1 MHPAA
6 SIIVFTTFSGMG
18 FGLMAWLGLGFGPSG
33 TGFGWTAA
41 IISFGLT
48 VVGLLASMFHL
59 RRPERAWRA
68 LSQWRSSW
76 LSREGVLAIATL
88 GTFGLYVLLW
98 LFFGGRMWWLGV
110 AAMIL
115 SVATVIATSMIY
127 AQIRAVPHWA
137 TWLTPASYLGF
148 SAAGGALLLTALS
161 AALGGEEDAR
171 LAPVALVALVIAWV
185 LKLLWWQRATRA
197 TLVSAGA
204 SQESATGLGGVGR
217 VRLFEAPH
225 TGTNYLLKEMVFEVG
240 RRRARAL
247 RRLALILGA
256 LAPLVLVALGILAGN
271 GAMPFAFAALSF
283 LIGLMAE
290 RWLFFA
296 EARHAVA
303 SYYGKS

>member
-18 FGLMAWLGLGFGPSG
+18 LGLMAWLGLGFGPDG
-33 TGFGWTAA
+33 IGFGWTAA

-48 VVGLLASMFHL
+48 VVGLFASVFHL
-59 RRPERAWRA
+59 RRPDRAWRA

-88 GTFGLYVLLW
+88 GLFGLYVLLW
-98 LFFGGRMWWLGV
+98 LFFDGRVAWLGV
-110 AAMIL
+110 PSAIL

-137 TWLTPASYLGF
+137 TWLTPAAYLGF

-161 AALGGEEDAR
+161 AFFNGEQDIDMA
-171 LAPVALVALVIAWV
+171 AVALVAIVIAWV

-197 TLVSAGA
+197 TLASAGA
-204 SQESATGLGGVGR
+204 SQESATGLGGLGR

-240 RRRARAL
+240 RKRARAL
-247 RRLALILGA
+247 RRVALIFGA
-256 LAPLVLVALGILAGN
+256 LAPLILVALGILAGS
-271 GAMPFAFAALSF
+271 GATVFALAALSF
-283 LIGLMAE
+283 LLGLLAE

-303 SYYGKS
+303 AYYGK

>member
-18 FGLMAWLGLGFGPSG
+18 LGLMAWLGLGFGPDG

-48 VVGLLASMFHL
+48 VVGLFASVFHL
-59 RRPERAWRA
+59 RRPDRAWRA

-76 LSREGVLAIATL
+76 LSREGILAIATL
-88 GTFGLYVLLW
+88 GMFGLYVLLW
-98 LFFGGRMWWLGV
+98 LFFDGRVAWLGV
-110 AAMIL
+110 PATIL
-115 SVATVIATSMIY
+115 AIATVIATSMIY

-137 TWLTPASYLGF
+137 TWLTPAAYLGF
-148 SAAGGALLLTALS
+148 SVAGGALLLTALGAFFGS
-161 AALGGEEDAR
+161 GGEMGMAALA
-171 LAPVALVALVIAWV
+171 LAAIVIAWV
-185 LKLLWWQRATRA
+185 LKLVWWQRATRA
-197 TLVSAGA
+197 TLASAGA
-204 SQESATGLGGVGR
+204 SRESATGLGGLGR

-247 RRLALILGA
+247 RRLALLLGA
-256 LAPLVLVALGILAGN
+256 LVPFVLVVLGMAAGSGAAFAL
-271 GAMPFAFAALSF
+271 AALSF
-283 LIGLMAE
+283 LLGLMAE

-303 SYYGKS
+303 AYYGK